1 VIEVGLCFT
10 LVLRW
15 CCKIRRP
22 ISRFFQRALA
32 IIPPHQQLFHE
43 ALFNKF
49 DLPKCF
55 SQKNNGRVSWIA
67 LMPTS
72 IGIALLHD
80 WEYA

>member
-1 VIEVGLCFT
+1 LYVGGA
-10 LVLRW
+10 LVMQTG
-15 CCKIRRP
+15 RP

-43 ALFNKF
+43 ALFKKF
-49 DLPKCF
+49 DLPCAF
-55 SQKNNGRVSWIA
+55 SPKNNGRVSWIA

-80 WEYA
+80 WDFAQSRPCF